1 MVNVSK
7 ISPKNDIKIVE
18 SETEMPK
25 ERYKFPEEIKRI
37 IDELRLI

>member
-7 ISPKNDIKIVE
+7 SSRKNDIKIVE

-25 ERYKFPEEIKRI
+25 ESIHSQKK
-37 IDELRLI
+37 

>member
-7 ISPKNDIKIVE
+7 SSRKNDIKTVE

-25 ERYKFPEEIKRI
+25 ERYTFPEEIKRT